1 MRFKILIPTILLFSF
16 LLAACSADGTV
27 GDPFAGLK
35 LATLSG
41 DTVKAT
47 PRPTKEAASSGSQQV
62 FEDFTSDDGMWVTQ
76 DDDYGKAVFE
86 NGTFVVTALQEAKTM
101 WSTYNDTFSDIKIEV
116 DARALNAS
124 VNENNGFGVDCR
136 VQENGDG
143 YSFQISSDGYYAIV
157 KFADTDGSE
166 LVEWTQSDAI
176 NQGEFTNHIT
186 AICQGNNLELWVNNV
201 FLTSVTDDT
210 FTSGNISLS
219 ATTFNSTESEV
230 SFDNLEVSNAE

>member
-1 MRFKILIPTILLFSF
+1 MKIRVLIPIVLLLPLF
-16 LLAACSADGTV
+16 LSACSSDGSAS
-27 GDPFAGLK
+27 DPFAGLK

-47 PRPTKEAASSGSQQV
+47 PRPTTAAAASGSQV
-62 FEDFTSDDGMWVTQ
+62 IFEDFNSDNGMWVTQ
-76 DDDYGKAVFE
+76 DNDYGKATFE
-86 NGTFVVTALQEAKTM
+86 NGAFVVTALQEAKTM
-101 WSTYNDTFSDIKIEV
+101 WSTYNESFSDLQIEV
-116 DARALNAS
+116 DAKALNAS
-124 VNENNGFGVDCR
+124 ANDNNGFGVDCR

-186 AICQGNNLELWVNNV
+186 AICKGNNLELWVNNV
-201 FLTSVTDDT
+201 FLTSVTDDSFAT
-210 FTSGNISLS
+210 GNISLS
-219 ATTFNSTESEV
+219 ATTFNSTEAEV
-230 SFDNLEVSNAE
+230 SFDNLQVSKPE